1 MISIIGFRRATS
13 YGSTLPASVLA
24 RADEV
29 IERGATSSSWLS
41 AGIGVTFTKSCQQD
55 VPKSL
60 LLCGSADA
68 VGRHDSTLKNK
79 PYIRAL
85 VAARIFNPFR

>member
-55 VPKSL
+55 VPKSFFYAAAPMP
-60 LLCGSADA
+60 SA
-68 VGRHDSTLKNK
+68 GT
-79 PYIRAL
+79 IAL
-85 VAARIFNPFR
+85 